1 MSTRVYALY
10 AVDAASSRG
19 LHLLDGVEIL
29 HKRRRY
35 LVPPD
40 LLVDDEMKVDVL
52 GVSEPLAGRR
62 ATVPAHIW
70 RHLAF
75 TSRVRVS
82 DRRLPMDLVPHLSD
96 GAKAAREKS
105 LAERGL
111 YPTGLLS

>member
-52 GVSEPLAGRR
+52 GVGEPLAGGR
-62 ATVPAHIW
+62 ATGLTHLW
-70 RHLAF
+70 RCLTF

-82 DRRLPMDLVPHLSD
+82 DRRLPMDLVPHLGD
-96 GAKAAREKS
+96 GAKTAREKC
-105 LAERGL
+105 LAERGC
-111 YPTGLLS
+111 T